1 MLNLLENEIKKI
13 VQDYL
18 LNKNLLNFQKIV
30 TYINFF
36 MIFLLNLKSNPNFI
50 LKIFDKK
57 NNFFHKIINI
67 LNKLPNDKKNN
78 VLSILNN
85 IFINEY
91 KNIFFR
97 SNSIKNLEDIFIQEQ
112 TNFLEKK
119 IEAKIFYENSNYK
132 KMYDNLLEFDI
143 SFENFY
149 TNNIDISDKSLFRLC
164 LSQNIIHV
172 IFSKKKSKFYKTK
185 NSKEFF
191 YEYYLLKKIVYK
203 NIQETKKFY
212 GDEYK
217 TLFRKEDICDD
228 IIKYMFFIFG
238 NTMLIE
244 SFINPL
250 NKIINYDKIERNIT
264 KNEYDDLINE
274 IIKNLKI
281 TMPLILKILLKFVY
295 NSVNENFTI
304 EKDNYSPLYTLLFFN
319 FINSPRIQTIYN
331 ININC
336 NFIKQFGKLIKNT
349 TYNLKFEENNS
360 LHIFNDNIGKNYQK
374 LKKFINE
381 NILSIDI
388 EKEDIKY
395 YLKDLFSE
403 KNFIY
408 PKYLFYWDSKLLC
421 EVIYKNINKKSI

>member
-13 VQDYL
+13 VKVNDF
-18 LNKNLLNFQKIV
+18 LNFQKIE

-36 MIFLLNLKSNPNFI
+36 MIFLLNLKSNINFI

-67 LNKLPNDKKNN
+67 LNKLPNNIKVN

-85 IFINEY
+85 IFISEY

-97 SNSIKNLEDIFIQEQ
+97 SNSDKNLEEIFIQEQ

-119 IEAKIFYENSNYK
+119 FEVKIFYENSNYK
-132 KMYDNLLEFDI
+132 IMYDNLLKFDI
-143 SFENFY
+143 SFENFFN
-149 TNNIDISDKSLFRLC
+149 NNIEIPDKSLFRLC
-164 LSQNIIHV
+164 LSQNLIHV
-172 IFSKKKSKFYKTK
+172 IFSKKKSIFYKSK

-203 NIQETKKFY
+203 NIQETKKIY

-238 NTMLIE
+238 NTMFIE

-250 NKIINYDKIERNIT
+250 NKIINFDKIERNIT

-274 IIKNLKI
+274 MIKNLKI
-281 TMPLILKILLKFVY
+281 SMPLILKILLKFVY
-295 NSVNENFTI
+295 NSVNENFKI

-319 FINSPRIQTIYN
+319 FINSPKIHAMYN

-336 NFIKQFGKLIKNT
+336 NFIKQIVKLINNT
-349 TYNLKFEENNS
+349 TLNLKFKEIDS
-360 LHIFNDNIGKNYQK
+360 LNIFNDNIEKNYQK
-374 LKKFINE
+374 FKKFMKE

-388 EKEDIKY
+388 EKDEIKY

-403 KNFIY
+403 KNLIY

-421 EVIYKNINKKSI
+421 EVIYKNINKKK

>member
-13 VQDYL
+13 VKVNDF
-18 LNKNLLNFQKIV
+18 LNFQKIE

-36 MIFLLNLKSNPNFI
+36 MIFLLNLKSNINFI

-57 NNFFHKIINI
+57 NNFFHKIINT
-67 LNKLPNDKKNN
+67 LNKLPNNIKVN

-85 IFINEY
+85 IFISEY

-97 SNSIKNLEDIFIQEQ
+97 SNSDKNLEEIFIQEQ

-119 IEAKIFYENSNYK
+119 FDVKIFYENSNYK
-132 KMYDNLLEFDI
+132 IMYDNLLKFDI
-143 SFENFY
+143 SFENFFN
-149 TNNIDISDKSLFRLC
+149 NNIEISDKSLFRLI
-164 LSQNIIHV
+164 LSQNLIHV
-172 IFSKKKSKFYKTK
+172 IFSKKKSIFYKSK

-203 NIQETKKFY
+203 NIQETKKIY

-250 NKIINYDKIERNIT
+250 NKIINFDKIERNIT
-264 KNEYDDLINE
+264 ENEYDDLINE
-274 IIKNLKI
+274 MIKNLKI
-281 TMPLILKILLKFVY
+281 SMPLILKILLKFVY
-295 NSVNENFTI
+295 NSVNENFKI

-319 FINSPRIQTIYN
+319 FINSPKIHAMYN

-336 NFIKQFGKLIKNT
+336 NFIKQIVKLINNT
-349 TYNLKFEENNS
+349 TLNLKFKEIDS
-360 LHIFNDNIGKNYQK
+360 LNIFNDNIEKNYHK
-374 LKKFINE
+374 FKKFMNE

-388 EKEDIKY
+388 EKDEIKY

-403 KNFIY
+403 KNLIY

-421 EVIYKNINKKSI
+421 EVIYKNINKKK

>member
-13 VQDYL
+13 VKVNDY
-18 LNKNLLNFQKIV
+18 LNFQKIE

-36 MIFLLNLKSNPNFI
+36 MIFLLNLKSNINFI

-57 NNFFHKIINI
+57 NNFFHKIINT
-67 LNKLPNDKKNN
+67 LNKLPNNIKVN

-85 IFINEY
+85 IFISEY

-97 SNSIKNLEDIFIQEQ
+97 SNSDKNLEEIFIQEQ

-119 IEAKIFYENSNYK
+119 FEVKIFYENSNYK
-132 KMYDNLLEFDI
+132 IMYDNLLKFDI
-143 SFENFY
+143 SFENFFN
-149 TNNIDISDKSLFRLC
+149 NNIEISDKSLFRLI
-164 LSQNIIHV
+164 LSQNLIHV
-172 IFSKKKSKFYKTK
+172 IFSKKKSIFYKSK

-203 NIQETKKFY
+203 NIQETKKIY

-238 NTMLIE
+238 NTMFIE

-250 NKIINYDKIERNIT
+250 NKIINFDKIERNIT

-274 IIKNLKI
+274 MINNLKI
-281 TMPLILKILLKFVY
+281 SMPLILKILLKFVY
-295 NSVNENFTI
+295 NSVNENFKI

-319 FINSPRIQTIYN
+319 FINSPKIHAMYN

-336 NFIKQFGKLIKNT
+336 NFIKQIVKLINNT
-349 TYNLKFEENNS
+349 TLNLKFKEIDS
-360 LHIFNDNIGKNYQK
+360 LNIFNDNIEKNYQK
-374 LKKFINE
+374 FKKFMNE
-381 NILSIDI
+381 NIISIDI
-388 EKEDIKY
+388 EKDEIKY

-403 KNFIY
+403 KNLIY

-421 EVIYKNINKKSI
+421 EVIYKNINKKK

>member
-1 MLNLLENEIKKI
+1 M
-13 VQDYL
+13 
-18 LNKNLLNFQKIV
+18 
-30 TYINFF
+30 
-36 MIFLLNLKSNPNFI
+36 
-50 LKIFDKK
+50 
-57 NNFFHKIINI
+57 
-67 LNKLPNDKKNN
+67 LNKLPNNIKVDI
-78 VLSILNN
+78 LSILHNV
-85 IFINEY
+85 FINEY
-91 KNIFFR
+91 QTIFFC
-97 SNSIKNLEDIFIQEQ
+97 SNSNKNLEKIFIEEQ
-112 TNFLEKK
+112 TNFLKKK
-119 IEAKIFYENSNYK
+119 INVKIFYDNSNYK
-132 KMYDNLLEFDI
+132 IMYDNLFKFDI
-143 SFENFY
+143 SIEKFFSHK
-149 TNNIDISDKSLFRLC
+149 NNDISEKSFFRLC

-172 IFSKKKSKFYKTK
+172 IFSKKKSNFYKFP
-185 NSKEFF
+185 NSKEYF
-191 YEYYLLKKIVYK
+191 YEYYLLKKIVEK
-203 NIQETKKFY
+203 NIKETKEIY
-212 GDEYK
+212 GDKYK

-228 IIKYMFFIFG
+228 VIKYMFFIFG